1 MKYMIMILI
10 ALIVSSCGTSIT
22 TSEDL
27 ALININLT
35 LDNAKE
41 IYSGLYNKKEGLLT
55 KKVNGNVYT
64 ILILKRITSTEKKT
78 VQTNSVRQNI
88 KGPDGRIT
96 DVNSGPEYRTEY
108 DNNIT
113 NFYLIFENQN
123 YLFAGYGYEAKISTN
138 KELYNQLIDFAQLEE
153 NKQ

>member
-10 ALIVSSCGTSIT
+10 ALIVSSCGSSIT